1 MPTVLGSSPRE
12 PTMNNEELLLKV
24 IALLEKYTGN
34 DRHDFV
40 ADAIDLIRWQISDD
54 KKTGG

>member
-1 MPTVLGSSPRE
+1 VVLGSSPRE

-34 DRHDFV
+34 DKNDFI
-40 ADAIDLIRWQISDD
+40 ADAIDLIRWQIGDD
-54 KKTGG
+54 KKS